1 MSDDEK
7 MLDRWKRIAGDSSPR
22 PWTEDDLGMYFQ
34 RFRPD
39 GAGVAAAFEGVEGGD
54 EILPRL
60 IEVYRATATGWD
72 REDGCDGYFIVRDP
86 APLSVER
93 ATTLLR
99 LHLDSL
105 AAMSEAVGCDELT
118 GTLRS
123 PLVLE
128 AVEGE
133 TPWPPGD
140 DDPETLIYDVT
151 CQFME
156 SLTPR
161 ESAAHLLGE
170 AFYTIACDYNLQ
182 HHILWP
188 LYRDATPIVEPFEP
202 YFELWKHG
210 AGFRFTDERTVRVF
224 VPEGRL
230 LP

>member
-1 MSDDEK
+1 MSSEEE
-7 MLDRWKRIAGDSSPR
+7 MLDRWKRLAGDTSR
-22 PWTEDDLGMYFQ
+22 HPWTEDDLGMYFQ

-60 IEVYRATATGWD
+60 MEVYRATAEGWQHGD
-72 REDGCDGYFIVRDP
+72 SYDGYFIVRDP
-86 APLSVER
+86 APLSIDR

-99 LHLDSL
+99 LHLENL
-105 AAMSEAVGCDELT
+105 KAMSESVGCHELT
-118 GTLRS
+118 DLLGS

-161 ESAAHLLGE
+161 ETAALLMGE
-170 AFYTIACDYNLQ
+170 AFWTIACDYNLE

-188 LYRDATPIVEPFEP
+188 LYGDATTIEEPFRP
-202 YFELWKHG
+202 YFDLWKHG
-210 AGFRFTDERTVRVF
+210 AGFRFAEDKRVRVF
-224 VPEGRL
+224 VPEGKL
-230 LP
+230 LR